1 MSKNS
6 LRMSSKIQIV
16 GFIISILHI
25 LFLTTMITL
34 ILVSHTIYTA
44 LWFKVILFLTLFLIV
59 VQHIILGT
67 CFVSIFEKK
76 YIGSETAHYDNII
89 EKFLSLFNVS
99 IKEYYDVSLAVE
111 ITATAFLGL
120 EILSIFC
127 SRLNG
132 LGH

>member
-1 MSKNS
+1 
-6 LRMSSKIQIV
+6 
-16 GFIISILHI
+16 
-25 LFLTTMITL
+25 MITL

-120 EILSIFC
+120 EILSILC

>member
-1 MSKNS
+1 
-6 LRMSSKIQIV
+6 MSSKIQIV
-16 GFIISILHI
+16 GFIISILHV

>member
-1 MSKNS
+1 
-6 LRMSSKIQIV
+6 
-16 GFIISILHI
+16 
-25 LFLTTMITL
+25 
-34 ILVSHTIYTA
+34 
-44 LWFKVILFLTLFLIV
+44 
-59 VQHIILGT
+59 
-67 CFVSIFEKK
+67 VSIFEKK
-76 YIGSETAHYDNII
+76 YIGSETAHNDNII

>member
-1 MSKNS
+1 
-6 LRMSSKIQIV
+6 MSSKIQII
-16 GFIISILHI
+16 GFIISILHV

-44 LWFKVILFLTLFLIV
+44 VWFKVILFLILFLIV

-67 CFVSIFEKK
+67 CFVSIFERK
-76 YIGSETAHYDNII
+76 YIGTETAHYDNII

>member
-1 MSKNS
+1 
-6 LRMSSKIQIV
+6 MSSKIQIV
-16 GFIISILHI
+16 GFIISILHV

-120 EILSIFC
+120 EILSILC

>member
-1 MSKNS
+1 
-6 LRMSSKIQIV
+6 MSSKIQIV

-120 EILSIFC
+120 EILSILC

>member
-1 MSKNS
+1 
-6 LRMSSKIQIV
+6 MSSKIQIV

>member
-120 EILSIFC
+120 EILSILC